1 MPRAAGV
8 PVIDGQTEG
17 YLYVELRDYARGV
30 RGDAAMQ
37 PIAAALSRDEMAALA
52 TYFAALPWPSRRLRL
67 DDAERQAARLLARG
81 GQCTQ
86 CHLAGYLGAGTAPRL
101 AGQSAAYLRATMLA
115 FRSGARAN
123 NAAMSALLG
132 RQSDAA
138 IATLAAYLAAFQP

>member
-1 MPRAAGV
+1 VRRA
-8 PVIDGQTEG
+8 
-17 YLYVELRDYARGV
+17 EL
-30 RGDAAMQ
+30 
-37 PIAAALSRDEMAALA
+37 
-52 TYFAALPWPSRRLRL
+52 LRT
-67 DDAERQAARLLARG
+67 ARLLMRG

-101 AGQSAAYLRATMLA
+101 AGQSAAYLSATMLA